1 MATAFVRIALGIA
14 LMVEVWRCAHW
25 APALALTLVW
35 LRAEAQDTYA
45 QAARNAARKAQ
56 RESERLAEH
65 L

>member
-1 MATAFVRIALGIA
+1 
-14 LMVEVWRCAHW
+14 MVEVWRCAHW